1 MAQPVRKDVQSNN
14 DWTMAAVGLFITLM
28 VMALFF
34 RQLIIECTTTL
45 LYWLWGLADFPQFH
59 SAAAWRINLL
69 AATHNNAENVS
80 WSEFFTVMDAT
91 AGILLIALV
100 PLVITGIVAVRRHQA
115 SRTSRDISINTL
127 PQIMSQ
133 FSPAILPALSYGDRK
148 TQLLNVDPAEH
159 RSAMTP
165 DEFVIEHKLVVNNR
179 LKKDQA
185 EKLFIEQLGTPL
197 RHDRKD
203 FDRFNDHE
211 RAMFAIFGLQ
221 HFLDKRGEA
230 EQLLD
235 ALNRSTLKS
244 DRKYRNKIGYP
255 NLSLA
260 TSAYRKVTETLAA
273 QKWIK
278 QYNYVRTAIAAL
290 HDNDLHLPTRRYR
303 WLKGLDR
310 TLWYAL
316 ASTGRPWPFVEG
328 AGVVSQAHWEKLASR
343 YRVRLTKPIMSLAI
357 EGLETD
363 LRNIGAVVEEPA
375 PTKLSPADV
384 DDEDDDEDE
393 AGNNPLMNST
403 ADEQHVH
410 RHVHTFR
417 PKMR

>member
-28 VMALFF
+28 VTAIFF
-34 RQLIIECTTTL
+34 RQLTIECTTTL
-45 LYWLWGLADFPQFH
+45 LYWLWSLADFPQSH

-69 AATHNNAENVS
+69 ATTHNNAENVS
-80 WSEFFTVMDAT
+80 WGEFFTVMDAT
-91 AGILLIALV
+91 AGILLVALV
-100 PLVITGIVAVRRHQA
+100 PLVVTGIVAVRRHQA

-127 PQIMSQ
+127 PRIMAQ
-133 FSPAILPALSYGDRK
+133 FSPAILPALSYGDKK
-148 TQLLNVDPAEH
+148 TQLLNVDPVEH
-159 RSAMTP
+159 RSAQSP

-185 EKLFIEQLGTPL
+185 EKLFIAQLGTPL
-197 RHDRKD
+197 QHDKND
-203 FDRFNDHE
+203 FSRFNDHE

-230 EQLLD
+230 EQLID

-260 TSAYRKVTETLAA
+260 ASAYRKVTETPAA
-273 QKWIK
+273 QKWLG

-290 HDNDLHLPTRRYR
+290 HDNDLHLPIRRYR

-328 AGVVSQAHWEKLASR
+328 AGVASQAHWEKLAAR

-363 LRNIGAVVEEPA
+363 LKNIGAVVEEPA
-375 PTKLSPADV
+375 PAQPSVVDV
-384 DDEDDDEDE
+384 DDEDDDDD
-393 AGNNPLMNST
+393 AVNNQLTNST
-403 ADEQHVH
+403 ADEPHVH
-410 RHVHTFR
+410 RHVHSFR